1 MRSISKVFRIYRIR
15 WTDSKEDKEKTNM
28 EITGILAT
36 MTMQRPM
43 EVGMDLDQA
52 MAAEVLMMVSL
63 GIFKQNKS
71 LKILI

>member
-15 WTDSKEDKEKTNM
+15 WTDSKEDKEETNM